1 MTTEFKKEL
10 EEIRRRVYNEKS
22 LAELKRIGKLKKGL
36 LNVDQYKKANK
47 KDLVERFVKGRQLS
61 DNNKDVL
68 LEIAQTKKDLKVN
81 ASMSKKVILQKIT
94 NPKLTDLSEKRL
106 REIAKNKGV
115 PLRSQMTNKAIIQ
128 RLENPTDY
136 YTVESLKRL
145 ARSKKIDVRRNISK
159 PELINILGER
169 NLITTKPITVQESNL
184 GFFEPIIPIPVIESG
199 KKKARSAKEALV
211 NLKEYIESLKVY
223 TISANRL
230 KKLSKQLERK
240 EKKEKEERAK
250 IFTPI
255 LEASAFKNYTNQYGI
270 YNNIRAPYTPKEF
283 LEYSKPVILNIF
295 KSNRNI
301 KTMLYLHC
309 IMSREQGYD
318 ENDEGYDDVRDG
330 ERRFTAKFAFHS
342 KGLKLVLEGTD
353 IIELYNEMADEIEE
367 EIQKVNEEEGSGWR
381 YEGVISLVLH
391 VTKWEPI
398 YGSSYMPLDPYIANK
413 KAIIN
418 MKNEDDKC
426 FMWCVLR
433 ALYPKDK
440 NAERID
446 KDLKSK
452 QDIINM
458 KGICYPVSL
467 KAIDHFEHLNPNIS
481 ISVLGY
487 NKEDRVFPLRISKYT
502 GCDYDI
508 VLLLLKEAEKGEN
521 GEIKEKT
528 HYTLVKNKSA
538 LIASQIN
545 SHEHKRHLCL
555 NCFNSFNTSETLE
568 KHKEYCYD
576 NNSVKITMPP
586 QNTYLRFKNF
596 HHSEKAPF
604 AVYADFESLI
614 KPLDNCDPDPNKS
627 YTKKYQKHEPI
638 SFSYYIAVNGDF
650 FKPIL
655 RKYTKTK
662 PEDADA
668 MDIFI
673 KWLEEDVKDIANI
686 EPKEMIFTE
695 EDIKHF
701 NNASDCWI
709 CGEELGNDR
718 VRDHCHFT
726 GRYRGPAHNSC
737 NLKYRKPKNISV
749 FFHNLSG
756 YDSHLFIKKIG
767 TPNKNENIDCIPN
780 NEEKYISFSKT
791 IVTGQYTNKK
801 GEVKDK
807 TFKIVFKDSLK
818 FMSSSLEALVN
829 NLPKDA
835 FKNLIKYFTPK
846 QAEILKQKGFY
857 PYEYMDSEEKFN
869 DTKLPPREAFYSK
882 LSGKGITEKDYK
894 HAGDVWNSFK
904 MKTFKEYH
912 ELYNITDV
920 LLLADV
926 FENFRDLCLKIYGL
940 DPVYYFTAPGL
951 AWDACLK
958 ITDIDLELLSDHNM
972 LLMFEKGIRGGIS
985 IISNRYGEANN
996 KYMRKGFNKNK
1007 PSKYLMYLDAN
1018 NLYGC
1023 GMSEKLPT
1031 HGFKWLSCGEMEKLF
1046 NNRVIQVWEKIP
1058 CILEVDLEYPENL
1071 HDLHNDYPFCPER
1084 VKCENGVEKL
1094 IPNLNDKTKYIIHYK
1109 NLIQCLRAGIKL
1121 KKIHRGIKF
1130 VESEWMKPYIDKNT
1144 NLRAMAK
1151 NNFEKD
1157 FFKLMNNSVFGKT
1170 MENIRNRVDVK
1181 LVNTKEKL
1189 RKLVAKPNLRS
1200 PPKIFSENLVS
1211 VHMRKTSLTMNK
1223 PIYLGM
1229 CILELSK
1236 IIMYDF
1242 HYNYIKSKYA
1252 DKAKLLFTDTDSL
1265 MYEIETEDFYKD
1277 ISGDVKDKFDTSD
1290 YPENHPSG
1298 IPTGENKKV
1307 LGMMKD
1313 EVAGKI
1319 IKEFVGLRSKLYSF
1333 VMDDGGETKK
1343 CKGIKKQVVE
1353 RSIMHEHYKTCLKTG
1368 KELLRKQ
1375 NILRSYNH
1383 EVYTEEVNKVALS
1396 ALDDKRYILSDGM
1409 DTLAWGH
1416 YKIKA
1421 ARGLYDASPPI
1432 VKRE

>member
-1 MTTEFKKEL
+1 MTNKYKKEL
-10 EEIRRRVYNEKS
+10 EELKRRVYNEKS

-47 KDLVERFVKGRQLS
+47 KDLVERLVKGSQLS
-61 DNNKDVL
+61 DESKKVL
-68 LEIAQTKKDLKVN
+68 LEIAQTKDLKVN
-81 ASMSKKVILQKIT
+81 ASMSKEVILQKIT
-94 NPKLTDLSEKRL
+94 SPKLTDLKENRL
-106 REIAKNKGV
+106 RKIAEKKGI
-115 PLRSQMTNKAIIQ
+115 PLRTQLTNRAIIQ

-145 ARSKKIDVRRNISK
+145 ARNNNIDVRRNISK

-169 NLITTKPITVQESNL
+169 NLITTTPITAQESNL
-184 GFFEPIIPIPVIESG
+184 GVLSSKVPIDLIRKA
-199 KKKARSAKEALV
+199 KKKAQSAKEALEIF
-211 NLKEYIESLKVY
+211 KEYIKNLKGY
-223 TISANRL
+223 NISANRL

-240 EKKEKEERAK
+240 EKKATEEKDR

-255 LEASAFKNYTNQYGI
+255 LEASAFKNYTSQYVM
-270 YNNIRAPYTPKEF
+270 YNTEANYEPIEF
-283 LEYSKPVILNIF
+283 LAYAKPAILNIF
-295 KSNRNI
+295 KSNQNI

-309 IMSREQGYD
+309 LMQNIQSTTPVE
-318 ENDEGYDDVRDG
+318 
-330 ERRFTAKFAFHS
+330 FAFHS
-342 KGLKLVLEGTD
+342 KDLKLVLEGTD
-353 IIELYNEMADEIEE
+353 ISELYNGMADEIEE
-367 EIQKVNEEEGSGWR
+367 EIQKVENSEGSG
-381 YEGVISLVLH
+381 YTFVKVIKLVLH
-391 VTKWEPI
+391 VTKWQPL

-467 KAIDHFEHLNPNIS
+467 NGIKRFEELNPNIS

-487 NKEDRVFPLRISKYT
+487 NKEEGGVYPLQISKYK
-502 GCDYDI
+502 GCEYDI
-508 VLLLLKEAEKGEN
+508 VLLLLKEAVTGEN

-528 HYTLVKNKSA
+528 HYTLVKNTSA
-538 LIASQIN
+538 LIASQKN
-545 SHEHKRHLCL
+545 NHKGKRHACL
-555 NCFNSFNTSETLE
+555 NCFNSFNTLE
-568 KHKEYCYD
+568 SLNKHKEYCYE
-576 NNSVKITMPP
+576 NESIKTNMPP

-596 HHSEKAPF
+596 LYSEKAPF

-638 SFSYYIAVNGDF
+638 SFSYYITFNGVF

-695 EDIKHF
+695 EDTKHF

-726 GRYRGPAHNSC
+726 GRYRGPAHNKC

-756 YDSHLFIKKIG
+756 YDSHLFIKKLG

-791 IVTGQYTNKK
+791 IVTGQYMNKK
-801 GEVKDK
+801 GKVKDK

-818 FMSSSLEALVN
+818 FMSSSLGALVN
-829 NLPKDA
+829 NLPA
-835 FKNLIKYFTPK
+835 FKNLLNYFTPK
-846 QAEILKQKGFY
+846 QTELLKQKGFY

-882 LSGKGITEKDYK
+882 LSGKGITKKDYE
-894 HAGDVWNSFK
+894 HAGNVWNSFK

-958 ITDIDLELLSDHNM
+958 MTSVKLELLSDSNM
-972 LLMFEKGIRGGIS
+972 LLMFEEGIRGGIS

-1023 GMSEKLPT
+1023 AMSEKLPT
-1031 HGFKWLSCGEMEKLF
+1031 HGFKWLLDREIGKLF
-1046 NNRVIQVWEKIP
+1046 NNQVLQVWEKIP

-1084 VKCENGVEKL
+1084 VKCKNGVEKL
-1094 IPNLNDKTKYIIHYK
+1094 IPNLNDKTKYVIHYK

-1121 KKIHRGIKF
+1121 KKIHSGIKF

-1144 NLRAMAK
+1144 NLRAMTK

-1157 FFKLMNNSVFGKT
+1157 FYKLMNNSVFGKT
-1170 MENIRNRVDVK
+1170 MENLRNRVDVT

-1189 RKLVAKPNLRS
+1189 RKLVANPNFKSR
-1200 PPKIFSENLVS
+1200 KIFNENLVS
-1211 VHMRKTSLTMNK
+1211 VHMKKTSLLMNK

-1229 CILELSK
+1229 CILDLSK

-1265 MYEIETEDFYKD
+1265 MYEIQTEDFYKD
-1277 ISGDVKDKFDTSD
+1277 ISGDVKDRFDTSD

-1353 RSIMHEHYKTCLKTG
+1353 SSIRHEHYKTCLTTG

-1375 NILRSYNH
+1375 NILRSYDH

-1396 ALDDKRYILSDGM
+1396 ALDDKRHILSDGM
-1409 DTLAWGH
+1409 DTLALGH
-1416 YKIKA
+1416 YKI
-1421 ARGLYDASPPI
+1421 
-1432 VKRE
+1432 V

>member
-1 MTTEFKKEL
+1 MTDKVKKEI
-10 EEIRRRVYNEKS
+10 EEINRRVYNEKS
-22 LAELKRIGKLKKGL
+22 LAELKRIGKKKGL

-47 KDLVERFVKGRQLS
+47 KDLVERLLKGRQLS

-81 ASMSKKVILQKIT
+81 ASMSKNVILQKIT
-94 NPKLTDLSEKRL
+94 NPKLTDLNEKLL
-106 REIAKNKGV
+106 RKIAKNKGI

-145 ARSKKIDVRRNISK
+145 ARSKNIDVRRNISK

-169 NLITTKPITVQESNL
+169 NLITTTPITAQESNL
-184 GFFEPIIPIPVIESG
+184 GFFASKIPIHLIERG
-199 KKKARSAKEALV
+199 KKKTRSAKEALE
-211 NLKEYIESLKVY
+211 NLKEYINILKFY
-223 TISANRL
+223 KISADRL

-240 EKKEKEERAK
+240 EKKEKEVRDK

-255 LEASAFKNYTNQYGI
+255 KEKSAFKNYTYQYVI
-270 YNNIRAPYTPKEF
+270 NNIGY
-283 LEYSKPVILNIF
+283 YSPEEVLGYAKPVILNIF
-295 KSNRNI
+295 KSNQNI

-309 IMSREQGYD
+309 IMSREEGYD
-318 ENDEGYDDVRDG
+318 KNDEGYDDEKGVRKQ
-330 ERRFTAKFAFHS
+330 TAKFAFHS
-342 KGLKLVLEGTD
+342 HDLKLVLEGTD
-353 IIELYNEMADEIEE
+353 ISELYNEMVDEIEE
-367 EIQKVNEEEGSGWR
+367 QIQKVDNTKGSGWVL
-381 YEGVISLVLH
+381 ESVISLVLH
-391 VTKWEPI
+391 ITKWEPI
-398 YGSSYMPLDPYIANK
+398 YGSSYIPLDPYLANK

-433 ALYPKDK
+433 ALYPKNDHP
-440 NAERID
+440 ERID

-452 QDIINM
+452 QDNINM
-458 KGICYPVSL
+458 KGICYPVNFR
-467 KAIDHFEHLNPNIS
+467 AIDRFEDLNPNIS

-487 NKEDRVFPLRISKYT
+487 NKEEGVFPLKISKYT
-502 GCDYDI
+502 GCDNDI
-508 VLLLLKEAEKGEN
+508 VLLLLKEAAKGEN

-538 LIASQIN
+538 LIASQKN
-545 SHEHKRHLCL
+545 NHKGKRHLCL
-555 NCFNSFNTSETLE
+555 NCFNSFNTSESLN
-568 KHKEYCYD
+568 KHKEYCYE
-576 NNSVKITMPP
+576 NKSVKTTMPP
-586 QNTYLRFKNF
+586 PGTYLEFKNF

-604 AVYADFESLI
+604 VVYADFESLI
-614 KPLDNCDPDPNKS
+614 KSMDYCNPDPNKS

-638 SFSYYIAVNGDF
+638 SFSYYILCSIDGVY
-650 FKPIL
+650 KPVL
-655 RKYTKTK
+655 RKYTQTK
-662 PEDADA
+662 PEGANAIDV
-668 MDIFI
+668 FI
-673 KWLEEDVKDIANI
+673 KWLEEDVKAIANI

-695 EDIKHF
+695 EDIKQF
-701 NNASDCWI
+701 NKASDCWI
-709 CGEELGNDR
+709 CGEELGNDK

-737 NLKYRKPKNISV
+737 NLKYRKPNNISV

-756 YDSHLFIKKIG
+756 YDSHLFIKKLA
-767 TPNKNENIDCIPN
+767 TPNKNENIKCIPN
-780 NEEKYISFSKT
+780 NEEKYISFTKT

-801 GEVKDK
+801 GEVKNK
-807 TFKIVFKDSLK
+807 TFDIVFKDSLK
-818 FMSSSLEALVN
+818 FLASSLEALVN
-829 NLPKDA
+829 NLTKED
-835 FKNLIKYFTPK
+835 FKNLHKYFTPK

-869 DTKLPPREAFYSK
+869 DTKPPPREAFYSN
-882 LSGKGITEKDYK
+882 LSGKGISNKNYNRVLN
-894 HAGDVWNSFK
+894 VWNTFN
-904 MKTFKEYH
+904 MKIFKEYH

-926 FENFRDLCLKIYGL
+926 LKNFRDLCLKIYGL

-958 ITDIDLELLSDHNM
+958 VTGVQLELLSDPNM

-985 IISNRYGEANN
+985 IISNRYGKANN
-996 KYMRKGFNKNK
+996 KYLRKGFNKNK

-1023 GMSEKLPT
+1023 AMSEKLPT

-1071 HDLHNDYPFCPER
+1071 HDLHNDYPFCPEK
-1084 VKCENGVEKL
+1084 VKCKNGVGKL

-1109 NLIQCLRAGIKL
+1109 NLIQCLRAGMKL

-1144 NLRAMAK
+1144 NLRAKAK

-1189 RKLVAKPNLRS
+1189 RKLVAKPNLKS

-1223 PIYLGM
+1223 LVYLGM
-1229 CILELSK
+1229 CILDLSK
-1236 IIMYDF
+1236 TIMYDF

-1298 IPTGENKKV
+1298 IPTGINKKV

-1313 EVAGKI
+1313 EAAGKI

-1333 VMDDGGETKK
+1333 VMDDGGEIKK

-1353 RSIMHEHYKTCLKTG
+1353 RSIRHEHYKTCLTTG

-1375 NILRSYNH
+1375 NILRSYEH

-1409 DTLAWGH
+1409 DTLALGH
-1416 YKIKA
+1416 YKIK
-1421 ARGLYDASPPI
+1421 DN
-1432 VKRE
+1432 

>member
-1 MTTEFKKEL
+1 M
-10 EEIRRRVYNEKS
+10 
-22 LAELKRIGKLKKGL
+22 
-36 LNVDQYKKANK
+36 
-47 KDLVERFVKGRQLS
+47 
-61 DNNKDVL
+61 
-68 LEIAQTKKDLKVN
+68 
-81 ASMSKKVILQKIT
+81 
-94 NPKLTDLSEKRL
+94 
-106 REIAKNKGV
+106 
-115 PLRSQMTNKAIIQ
+115 
-128 RLENPTDY
+128 
-136 YTVESLKRL
+136 
-145 ARSKKIDVRRNISK
+145 ARSNNIDVRRNISK
-159 PELINILGER
+159 PDLINILGER
-169 NLITTKPITVQESNL
+169 NLITTTPITAQESNL
-184 GFFEPIIPIPVIESG
+184 GVAASNVPIEIIRKA
-199 KKKARSAKEALV
+199 KKKAQSAKEALEIF
-211 NLKEYIESLKVY
+211 KEYIKNLKSY
-223 TISANRL
+223 NISAVRF
-230 KKLSKQLERK
+230 KKLTKQLERK
-240 EKKEKEERAK
+240 EKKAKEEKDR
-250 IFTPI
+250 IFTPTR
-255 LEASAFKNYTNQYGI
+255 EASAFKNYTNQYVM
-270 YNNIRAPYTPKEF
+270 YNTKANYEPLEF
-283 LEYSKPVILNIF
+283 LEYAKPAILNIF
-295 KSNRNI
+295 SSNRNI
-301 KTMLYLHC
+301 KTILYLHC
-309 IMSREQGYD
+309 LM
-318 ENDEGYDDVRDG
+318 
-330 ERRFTAKFAFHS
+330 ERIATIGDNEIKEFAFHS
-342 KGLKLVLEGTD
+342 KDLKLVLEGTD
-353 IIELYNEMADEIEE
+353 ESELYNEMKDEIEE
-367 EIQKVNEEEGSGWR
+367 EIQKVQNAEGSGWQFLK
-381 YEGVISLVLH
+381 VIKLVLH
-391 VTKWEPI
+391 TTNWEPI
-398 YGSSYMPLDPYIANK
+398 YGSSYILLDPYLANK
-413 KAIIN
+413 KAVIN
-418 MKNEDDKC
+418 MQNEDDKC

-433 ALYPKDK
+433 ALYPKD
-440 NAERID
+440 NHPERID

-452 QDIINM
+452 QNNINM
-458 KGICYPVSL
+458 GGIRYPVDFR
-467 KAIDHFEHLNPNIS
+467 AIDRFENLNPNIS

-487 NKEDRVFPLRISKYT
+487 IKEERVFPLRISKYT

-508 VLLLLKEAEKGEN
+508 VLLLLKEVEKGEN

-528 HYTLVKNKSA
+528 HYTLVKTKSA

-545 SHEHKRHLCL
+545 NHEHKRHLCL
-555 NCFNSFNTSETLE
+555 NCFNSFNSPETLE
-568 KHKEYCYD
+568 KHKEYCYE
-576 NNSVKITMPP
+576 NESVKTTMPP
-586 QNTYLRFKNF
+586 PGTYLRFKNF
-596 HHSEKAPF
+596 LQSEKAPF

-614 KPLDNCDPDPNKS
+614 KPMENCDPDPNKS

-638 SFSYYIAVNGDF
+638 SFSYYINSSIDGV
-650 FKPIL
+650 FKPVL

-662 PEDADA
+662 PKDANA
-668 MDIFI
+668 MDVFI
-673 KWLEEDVKDIANI
+673 KWLEEDVKAIANI
-686 EPKEMIFTE
+686 EEKEMIFTE
-695 EDIKHF
+695 EDRKQF
-701 NNASDCWI
+701 NKASDCWI

-718 VRDHCHFT
+718 VQDHCHFT
-726 GRYRGPAHNSC
+726 GRYRGPAHNRC

-756 YDSHLFIKKIG
+756 YDSHLFIKKLG

-818 FMSSSLEALVN
+818 FMSSSLGALVN

-835 FKNLIKYFTPK
+835 FKNLLKYFTPK
-846 QAEILKQKGFY
+846 QAELLKQKGFY

-869 DTKLPPREAFYSK
+869 DTKIPPREAFYSK
-882 LSGKGITEKDYK
+882 LSGRGITEKDYK
-894 HAGDVWNSFK
+894 HAGNVWNSFK

-958 ITDIDLELLSDHNM
+958 MTSIDLELLSDPNM

-1023 GMSEKLPT
+1023 AMSEKLPT
-1031 HGFKWLSCGEMEKLF
+1031 HGFKWLTGGEMEKLF
-1046 NNRVIQVWEKIP
+1046 NNRVIQVWEKTP

-1084 VKCENGVEKL
+1084 VKCKNGVEKL
-1094 IPNLNDKTKYIIHYK
+1094 IPNLRDKTKYIIHYK
-1109 NLIQCLRAGIKL
+1109 NLIQCLKAGMKL

-1130 VESEWMKPYIDKNT
+1130 VETEWMKPYIEKNT
-1144 NLRAMAK
+1144 NLRTKAK

-1157 FFKLMNNSVFGKT
+1157 FFKLMNNSVFGKS

-1189 RKLVAKPNLRS
+1189 RKLAAKPNFKGR
-1200 PPKIFSENLVS
+1200 KIFSENLVS
-1211 VHMRKTSLTMNK
+1211 VHMKKTSLTMNK
-1223 PIYLGM
+1223 PVYLGM

-1236 IIMYDF
+1236 IIMFDF
-1242 HYNYIKSKYA
+1242 HYNYIKPKYA

-1277 ISGDVKDKFDTSD
+1277 IAGDVKDRFDTSD

-1298 IPTGENKKV
+1298 ILTGINKKV

-1313 EVAGKI
+1313 EAAGKI

-1333 VMDDGGETKK
+1333 MMDDGGETKK

-1353 RSIMHEHYKTCLKTG
+1353 SSIRHEHYKTCLTTG

-1375 NILRSYNH
+1375 NILRSYDH

-1409 DTLAWGH
+1409 HTLAWGH
-1416 YKIKA
+1416 HKIK
-1421 ARGLYDASPPI
+1421 D
-1432 VKRE
+1432 K